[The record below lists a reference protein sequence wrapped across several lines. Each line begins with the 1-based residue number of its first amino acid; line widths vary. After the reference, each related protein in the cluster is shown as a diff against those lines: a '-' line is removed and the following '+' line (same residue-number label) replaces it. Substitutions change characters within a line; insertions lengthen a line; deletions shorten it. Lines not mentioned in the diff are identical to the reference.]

1 MILSKQLINRYLE
14 KLPSISQFLFHVA
27 PFFENLWLFYV
38 NSYLLVRVNSNGY
51 GESVPESVS
60 MHKFVYIQCI
70 VVPLFFA
77 CDKYPKLTTRAHIP
91 SAECDYNR
99 TNTNLPSIFV
109 KMFIEFSNIKSTSLK
124 ISD

>member
-1 MILSKQLINRYLE
+1 M
-14 KLPSISQFLFHVA
+14 
-27 PFFENLWLFYV
+27 
-38 NSYLLVRVNSNGY
+38 RVNSNGY

-70 VVPLFFA
+70 VFPLFYA
-77 CDKYPKLTTRAHIP
+77 CDKYPKLTARAHIP